1 MLKTKS
7 ILLTRHFFTR
17 WAERVLESKDI
28 NQARKMSEEV
38 VNEKPFFQKE
48 SFTKE
53 IMYIIYNEIDGE
65 MR

>member
-1 MLKTKS
+1 
-7 ILLTRHFFTR
+7 
-17 WAERVLESKDI
+17 
-28 NQARKMSEEV
+28 MSEEV